1 MSKFGRLVYPD
12 TARSASTFND
22 RQHRVAA
29 LAVRSI
35 QGGNVNMKQ
44 TALATV
50 TAVALSISS
59 FASDARSEEIMRI
72 SSWLPPSHVNT
83 EIFPTWIEWIEEA
96 TDGRVTGTIEYDLAS
111 PPNQID
117 IVTDG
122 AADAAWIFHGYNP
135 GRFVTTKLIELPGLS
150 GDAEASSVA
159 HQRAYEAHLSAAGE
173 HDGVVVAAMM
183 THGPG
188 QLYMRTVHDGLEAL
202 SGAKIRIGG
211 GVSADVAEGLGM
223 VGVQVPAPQVY
234 ETLAGGV
241 ADGVM
246 MPIDTNKALRLY
258 EVAPQT
264 YIMPGGFYRG
274 SFALI
279 LSEAFLARLSE
290 EDREAVLSTTGERL
304 AAMAGAAWA
313 RADVA
318 GLELVEEVTAMHT
331 FSEADQNAFAEIA
344 AEIRRQTVDAA
355 AGRGVN
361 AAAAL
366 ELIEETMR
374 TYGQ

>member
-1 MSKFGRLVYPD
+1 MNLDPKS
-12 TARSASTFND
+12 
-22 RQHRVAA
+22 
-29 LAVRSI
+29 
-35 QGGNVNMKQ
+35 
-44 TALATV
+44 LATIA
-50 TAVALSISS
+50 TVALSISA
-59 FASDARSEEIMRI
+59 FTMDARAQEVMRI

-96 TDGRVTGTIEYDLAS
+96 TDGRVTGKVEYDLAS
-111 PPNQID
+111 PPDQID
-117 IVTDG
+117 LVTDG
-122 AADAAWIFHGYNP
+122 AADATWIFHGYNP
-135 GRFVTTKLIELPGLS
+135 GRFVTTKLIELPGFL

-159 HQRAYEAHLSAAGE
+159 HQRAYEAYLKDAGE

-188 QLYMRTVHDGLEAL
+188 QLYMRAVRDDLAAL
-202 SGAKIRIGG
+202 SGTKIRIGG
-211 GVSADVAEGLGM
+211 GVSADVAHALGM

-234 ETLAGGV
+234 ETLSGGV

-258 EVAPQT
+258 EVAPET

-279 LSEAFLARLSE
+279 MSEAFLARLSD

-313 RADVA
+313 RADVG
-318 GLELVEEVTAMHT
+318 GLEVVEKETTMHT
-331 FSEADQNAFAEIA
+331 FSDADQEIFASIA
-344 AEIRRQTVDAA
+344 ADIRQKTIDAA
-355 AGRGVN
+355 ASRGIDAV
-361 AAAAL
+361 AAL
-366 ELIEETMR
+366 EMIEETMR
-374 TYGQ
+374 TYGE

>member
-1 MSKFGRLVYPD
+1 MKSKF
-12 TARSASTFND
+12 
-22 RQHRVAA
+22 
-29 LAVRSI
+29 
-35 QGGNVNMKQ
+35 
-44 TALATV
+44 LATIA
-50 TAVALSISS
+50 TVALTISA
-59 FASDARSEEIMRI
+59 FAPEARSEEVMRI

-96 TDGRVTGTIEYDLAS
+96 TDGRVTGKIEYDLAS
-111 PPNQID
+111 PPDQID

-122 AADAAWIFHGYNP
+122 AADASWIFHGYNP
-135 GRFVTTKLIELPGLS
+135 GRFVTTKLIELPGLLA
-150 GDAEASSVA
+150 DAEASSVA
-159 HQRAYEAHLSAAGE
+159 HQRAYETYLKDAGE
-173 HDGVVVAAMM
+173 HEGVVVAAMM

-188 QLYMRTVHDGLEAL
+188 QLYMRTARDGLAAL
-202 SGAKIRIGG
+202 DGAKIRIGG
-211 GVSADVAEGLGM
+211 GVSADVAEALGM

-234 ETLAGGV
+234 ETLSGGV

-258 EVAPQT
+258 EVAPET

-279 LSEAFLARLSE
+279 LSEAFLARLSD

-313 RADVA
+313 KADIA
-318 GLELVEEVTAMHT
+318 GLELVEEVTSMHT
-331 FSEADQNAFAEIA
+331 FSDEDQQTFAGISAGIRQETIDAVAD
-344 AEIRRQTVDAA
+344 
-355 AGRGVN
+355 RGVD

-366 ELIEETMR
+366 EMIEETAR
-374 TYGQ
+374 AYVQ